1 MKRIKG
7 ILKSKRGIALEN
19 AILFLIITFSLCALV
34 LTFTI
39 IGRYQSQIERALL
52 EQKVALEQ
60 IGEDFL
66 ADNLSVFENNPEYKY
81 GDYRYRVEEEG
92 DLETLSV
99 YHSANA
105 DKVLLY
111 VEIRVTVENS
121 NRQVNVLKWRYSE
134 PTPQT
139 QETTEATEAATAAIS

>member
-52 EQKVALEQ
+52 EQKVALVRSSFHLKYDGDRYFKETLCALREEER
-60 IGEDFL
+60 IYEIEFFY
-66 ADNLSVFENNPEYKY
+66 NLFEN
-81 GDYRYRVEEEG
+81 
-92 DLETLSV
+92 
-99 YHSANA
+99 SA
-105 DKVLLY
+105 
-111 VEIRVTVENS
+111 RS
-121 NRQVNVLKWRYSE
+121 NIFKQIMHMNCPR
-134 PTPQT
+134 
-139 QETTEATEAATAAIS
+139 